1 MSDFP
6 LVPSYPSIEL
16 EYEEDSCF
24 TAGYGLSSATSYIVD
39 GHLYS
44 VAIPIVDSE
53 TCRTHNKQ
61 LESFYA
67 TVEYEKL
74 ICAGQVGIADT
85 CTGDSG
91 GPLICLSKDGDEIIV
106 GLTSFGPSPCGSGY
120 GLYTKVSDHS
130 QWIESVIKNKENL
143 KEACCPEVILGS
155 NIEELNGVYQQTEN
169 IDFYNLTTGDAFAQ
183 KAEFNGSVY
192 WFFFNT
198 ENRSTSTAR
207 IRTNDSFKNFDETCL
222 LQTGDAVKNGAAFDY
237 QIGGITDEWITDDGT
252 ISITCSE
259 KDEMSTIVQTTT
271 TIPKTSNTT
280 EKPTTSNPTTNQIL
294 TKSTQKSTVVPESN
308 QSIESTSTATGPLTT
323 TPSTVLPTELT
334 TTQTI
339 SSTESTTESSAYFYP
354 CVLFLIVLALSL

>member
-1 MSDFP
+1 MIKNLMKFLKLISVFNFARALPSSARIFGGEIIEDKPGERGKFHYLALLTGVQDSICSGVFIYPNWVLTAAHCLLDLKSTTIFAGPTNNFTSTDEYRAIEILRHPDFEPVDLKNDIALLKVESLDNTMSDFP

-53 TCRTHNKQ
+53 TCRTHNTQ

-155 NIEELNGVYQQTEN
+155 NIEGNEV
-169 IDFYNLTTGDAFAQ
+169 
-183 KAEFNGSVY
+183 
-192 WFFFNT
+192 
-198 ENRSTSTAR
+198 
-207 IRTNDSFKNFDETCL
+207 
-222 LQTGDAVKNGAAFDY
+222 
-237 QIGGITDEWITDDGT
+237 
-252 ISITCSE
+252 
-259 KDEMSTIVQTTT
+259 
-271 TIPKTSNTT
+271 
-280 EKPTTSNPTTNQIL
+280 
-294 TKSTQKSTVVPESN
+294 
-308 QSIESTSTATGPLTT
+308 
-323 TPSTVLPTELT
+323 
-334 TTQTI
+334 
-339 SSTESTTESSAYFYP
+339 
-354 CVLFLIVLALSL
+354 